1 MLERNTRITYLHVM
15 KAKKW
20 KSWRLGRKA
29 KSYEMNIAMGINNHM
44 MSIDLFRSMIIL
56 SNRSKVCDDHRP
68 LPPPTTTT

>member
-44 MSIDLFRSMIIL
+44 MSIDLFFRSMIIL
-56 SNRSKVCDDHRP
+56 NNRSKVRDDHPMNVVR
-68 LPPPTTTT
+68 L